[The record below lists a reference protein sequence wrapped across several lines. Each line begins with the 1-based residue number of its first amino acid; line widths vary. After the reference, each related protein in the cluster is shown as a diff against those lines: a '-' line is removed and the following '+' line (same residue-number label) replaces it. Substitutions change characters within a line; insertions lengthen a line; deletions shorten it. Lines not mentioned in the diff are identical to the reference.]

1 MQRGAGRKHF
11 FSAWHLFLLVFL
23 VPQIIWARPVPA
35 LSGPVVDEAGIFSP
49 EGKNQLAAALE
60 KYFQE
65 SKNQFQVLTVKSLD
79 GDVLE
84 EFSIRVADAWKIG
97 GRESDRGLI
106 LLLAQAERKVRI
118 EVGQGLE
125 GDIPDAFAGR
135 VIDQVMVPQFR
146 AGNLEQGVIVG
157 LQALAE
163 KLGGQLDLS
172 GMPVHPRHQQGL
184 PGWAVLLIIL
194 IIFIFQI
201 FGVRHGRR
209 GGVGYWGGGG
219 FSGGGGFGSSGGG
232 GSSWGGGGGGFSGGG
247 SSGGW

>member
-1 MQRGAGRKHF
+1 MQRHTAGGWHPGAWYLAVF
-11 FSAWHLFLLVFL
+11 FFL
-23 VPQIIWARPVPA
+23 VPSLLWARPVPN
-35 LSGPVVDEAGIFSP
+35 LTGPVVDEAGVFSP
-49 EGKNQLAAALE
+49 QGKIQLAAALE

-65 SKNQFQVLTVKSLD
+65 SKNQFQVLTVKSLE

-84 EFSIRVADAWKIG
+84 DFSIRVADAWKIG

-106 LLLAQAERKVRI
+106 VLLAQSERRVRI

-135 VIDQVMVPQFR
+135 VIDQVMVPEFR
-146 AGNLEQGVIVG
+146 AGNLEQGLVFG

-172 GMPVHPRHQQGL
+172 SMPVRHRRQQGL
-184 PGWAVLLIIL
+184 PLWAVFL
-194 IIFIFQI
+194 IIFILFIFQI
-201 FGVRHGRR
+201 VGVRQGRR
-209 GGVGYWGGGG
+209 RGIGYWGGGG
-219 FSGGGGFGSSGGG
+219 FSGGGGFGSGG
-232 GSSWGGGGGGFSGGG
+232 GSSWSGGGGGFSGGG